1 MIVKGKPHEGRDG
14 SVHRL
19 RIYWKIVLLSF
30 GLVLFSLLIGGI
42 VLIGSVMRLQEKE
55 LSQRLTIT
63 AQTVA
68 NLPSVVESI
77 SSSPDPSAHIAPL
90 ADNIRILNDVA
101 YIVVLDMNRKRLS
114 HPLSERI
121 GSTFAAEDDDPAFAE
136 HMYVS
141 KVRGEAGIGL
151 RSYVPIMNETREQIG
166 VVVAGGLLPGAGELI
181 RAEKRSI
188 AVTSFLSLFFGIF
201 GSALLARHIKRQ
213 MFDLEP
219 HEIAGMFRE
228 RTAAFQAMH
237 EGVIAIDRNE
247 TITIMNER
255 AKQIF
260 GVRHNVTGRPIREV
274 IPGTRLPEV
283 LNSGQP
289 ILGKELNIGGTVIW
303 SNRIPIRENGVP
315 VGAIA
320 IFQDRT
326 DLTRMAEELTGVR
339 EFVHALRAQNHEH
352 MNKMHTVAGLL
363 QLGKQ
368 AEALNYLFAVSER
381 QEEITRFLQGHFHD
395 DGVAGLLLG
404 KISRGKELDVEIT
417 IDPDSRLE
425 LFPAPLDR
433 HDFVL
438 LLGNLIE
445 NAFDALED
453 SDAALKEI
461 YLSIRHDDN
470 LLSLLI
476 EDNGCG
482 MSGETKERMLERGY
496 STKDGESR
504 GMGLYLLNE
513 IVVKGNGVL
522 RCDSSIG
529 LGTSIEILLPM
540 KGGGDGY
547 EPNRASGDSGAA
559 YRG

>member
-1 MIVKGKPHEGRDG
+1 M
-14 SVHRL
+14 HRL

-42 VLIGSVMRLQEKE
+42 VLIGSVTRLQEKE

-77 SSSPDPSAHIAPL
+77 SSSPNPAAHIAPL

-101 YIVVLDMNRKRLS
+101 YIVVLDMDRKRLS

-121 GSTFAAEDDDPAFAE
+121 GTTFDSADGDPAFAE
-136 HMYVS
+136 HTYVS

-151 RSYVPIMNETREQIG
+151 RSYVPIMNESREQIG
-166 VVVAGGLLPGAGELI
+166 VVVAGGLLPGLGELV

-188 AVTSFLSLFFGIF
+188 AVTSLLSLIFGIF

-219 HEIAGMFRE
+219 HEIARMFRE

-247 TITIMNER
+247 NVTIMNER
-255 AKQIF
+255 AKRIF
-260 GVRHNVTGRPIREV
+260 GVKHNVTGLPIREV

-283 LNSGQP
+283 LKSGEA

-326 DLTRMAEELTGVR
+326 DVTRMAEELTGVR

-352 MNKMHTVAGLL
+352 MNKMHTIAGLL

-368 AEALNYLFAVSER
+368 KEALDYLFAIAER

-395 DGVAGLLLG
+395 DAVAGLLLG

-417 IDPDSRLE
+417 IDPESRLE
-425 LFPAPLDR
+425 RFPELLDR

-445 NAFDALED
+445 NAFDALAA
-453 SDAALKEI
+453 SDAAFKEI
-461 YLSIRHDDN
+461 YLSVRQN
-470 LLSLLI
+470 EKLLSLSI

-482 MSGETKERMLERGY
+482 MTEKTKARMLECGY
-496 STKDGESR
+496 TTKNGESR

-513 IVVKGNGVL
+513 IVMKGNGAL
-522 RCDSSIG
+522 KCHSSIG
-529 LGTSIEILLPM
+529 LGTSIEILFPM

-547 EPNRASGDSGAA
+547 EQNRTSGAPGA
-559 YRG
+559 ADRG

>member
-1 MIVKGKPHEGRDG
+1 M
-14 SVHRL
+14 
-19 RIYWKIVLLSF
+19 LLSF
-30 GLVLFSLLIGGI
+30 GLVLFSLVIGGI
-42 VLIGSVMRLQEKE
+42 VLIGSVTRLQEKE

-77 SSSPDPSAHIAPL
+77 SSSPNPAAHIAPL

-101 YIVVLDMNRKRLS
+101 YIVVLDMDRKRLS

-121 GSTFAAEDDDPAFAE
+121 GTTFNSTDGDPAFAE

-151 RSYVPIMNETREQIG
+151 RSYVPVMNKSREQIG
-166 VVVAGGLLPGAGELI
+166 VVVAGGLLPGVGELV

-188 AVTSFLSLFFGIF
+188 AVTSLLSLIFGIF

-219 HEIAGMFRE
+219 HEIARMFRE

-247 TITIMNER
+247 NVTIMNER
-255 AKQIF
+255 AKRIF
-260 GVRHNVTGRPIREV
+260 GVKRNVNGLPIREV
-274 IPGTRLPEV
+274 IPNTRLPEV
-283 LNSGQP
+283 LHSGQA

-352 MNKMHTVAGLL
+352 MNKMHTIAGLL
-363 QLGKQ
+363 QLGKLT
-368 AEALNYLFAVSER
+368 EALDYLFAIAER

-404 KISRGKELDVEIT
+404 KISRGKELGIELT
-417 IDPDSRLE
+417 IDKDSRLE
-425 LFPAPLDR
+425 RFPGLLDR

-445 NAFDALED
+445 NAFDALAE
-453 SDAALKEI
+453 SDMALKEI
-461 YLSIRHDDN
+461 YISIRQDEE
-470 LLSLLI
+470 LLGILI

-482 MSGETKERMLERGY
+482 MDEETKARMLERGY
-496 STKDGESR
+496 STKSGESR

-513 IVVKGNGVL
+513 IVAKGNGVL
-522 RCDSSIG
+522 KCDSSIG
-529 LGTSIEILLPM
+529 LGTSIEIVFPM
-540 KGGGDGY
+540 KGGGDGD
-547 EPNRASGDSGAA
+547 EQNGKSGAA
-559 YRG
+559 GGSDRG